1 MEPCLRRRISS
12 SLSSR
17 EDPFPTTVLEAMAY
31 GVVVAPLEAG
41 CVEGADLWGRE
52 RRHRSP
58 R

>member
-1 MEPCLRRRISS
+1 MAPCLRAADLFFPLVKRGPI
-12 SLSSR
+12 
-17 EDPFPTTVLEAMAY
+17 PTTVLEAMAY

>member
-1 MEPCLRRRISS
+1 
-12 SLSSR
+12 
-17 EDPFPTTVLEAMAY
+17 MAY